1 VRLRFFL
8 ATDGGPIT
16 DMTMILTVVVR
27 AGLGLLFVLSGVSK
41 FLRARSVGRMVANYR
56 LVPLSLLPIK
66 GE

>member
-1 VRLRFFL
+1 
-8 ATDGGPIT
+8 
-16 DMTMILTVVVR
+16 MTMILTVVVR